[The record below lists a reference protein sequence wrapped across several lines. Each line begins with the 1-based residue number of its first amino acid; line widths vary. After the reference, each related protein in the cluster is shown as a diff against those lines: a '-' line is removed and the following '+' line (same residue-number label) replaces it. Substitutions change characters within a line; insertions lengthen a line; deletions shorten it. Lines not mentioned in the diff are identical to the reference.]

1 MAAPPSLQEL
11 ADAVGAN
18 RFVLLRQFRHRVGL
32 PPHAYV
38 LRLRVDRAR
47 SLLARGADIADVA
60 FLLGFSDQSHFS
72 RLFKR
77 VVGIPPGDYRR
88 RVLPLG

>member
-1 MAAPPSLQEL
+1 MGDPRSDGSRWPTILL
-11 ADAVGAN
+11 IVGAGIVSA
-18 RFVLLRQFRHRVGL
+18 FS
-32 PPHAYV
+32 A
-38 LRLRVDRAR
+38 
-47 SLLARGADIADVA
+47 VA

-77 VVGIPPGDYRR
+77 VVGFPPGDYRR